1 MVYPLPAVL
10 VSCGVS
16 REEYN
21 LITVA
26 WTGTVCTEP
35 PMCYI
40 SMRKDRYSYGII
52 SRTRECVIN
61 LTTEALARATDWC
74 GVNSGRDHDKFTECG
89 LTPEPSAV
97 VSAPSLAESPVSIEC
112 RVNRIIP
119 LGSHDMF
126 LLDVVNVAADP
137 KYIDKSGPGSFPIA
151 TANIFHWEKS
161 SAFSAGRSANAKS
174 PAGKASLVPV
184 AFGFCNGGHPRHLA
198 SGHGLLHALSVLVAA
213 STQNAGFSCVSY

>member
-40 SMRKDRYSYGII
+40 SMRKDRHSYGII

-126 LLDVVNVAADP
+126 LFDVVNVAADP
-137 KYIDKSGPGSFPIA
+137 KYIDKSGRFDMRAAGLISYC
-151 TANIFHWEKS
+151 HGEY
-161 SAFSAGRSANAKS
+161 FSL
-174 PAGKASLVPV
+174 GKVLGF
-184 AFGFCNGGHPRHLA
+184 FGW
-198 SGHGLLHALSVLVAA
+198 SV
-213 STQNAGFSCVSY
+213 SKRKISRR

>member
-1 MVYPLPAVL
+1 MAKENWKPGTMVYPLPAVL

-40 SMRKDRYSYGII
+40 SMRKDRHSYGII

-137 KYIDKSGPGSFPIA
+137 KYIDKSGRFDMQAAGLISYC
-151 TANIFHWEKS
+151 HGEY
-161 SAFSAGRSANAKS
+161 FSL
-174 PAGKASLVPV
+174 GKVLGF
-184 AFGFCNGGHPRHLA
+184 FGW
-198 SGHGLLHALSVLVAA
+198 SV
-213 STQNAGFSCVSY
+213 SKRKISRR

>member
-40 SMRKDRYSYGII
+40 SMRKDRHSYGII

-89 LTPEPSAV
+89 ITPEPSAV

-137 KYIDKSGPGSFPIA
+137 KYIDKSGRFNMRAAGLISYC
-151 TANIFHWEKS
+151 HGEY
-161 SAFSAGRSANAKS
+161 FSL
-174 PAGKASLVPV
+174 GKVLGF
-184 AFGFCNGGHPRHLA
+184 FGW
-198 SGHGLLHALSVLVAA
+198 SV
-213 STQNAGFSCVSY
+213 STRKISRR

>member
-40 SMRKDRYSYGII
+40 SMRKDRHSYGII

-74 GVNSGRDHDKFTECG
+74 GVNSGRDHFELERLNVSDVGALRRRFRGEVEYVTALVDE
-89 LTPEPSAV
+89 LLAV
-97 VSAPSLAESPVSIEC
+97 
-112 RVNRIIP
+112 NT
-119 LGSHDMF
+119 MF
-126 LLDVVNVAADP
+126 R
-137 KYIDKSGPGSFPIA
+137 K
-151 TANIFHWEKS
+151 
-161 SAFSAGRSANAKS
+161 
-174 PAGKASLVPV
+174 
-184 AFGFCNGGHPRHLA
+184 
-198 SGHGLLHALSVLVAA
+198 
-213 STQNAGFSCVSY
+213 

>member
-1 MVYPLPAVL
+1 MAKENWKPGTMVYPLPAVL

-21 LITVA
+21 MITVA

-40 SMRKDRYSYGII
+40 SMRKDRHSYGII

-137 KYIDKSGPGSFPIA
+137 KYIDKSGRFDMRAAGLISYC
-151 TANIFHWEKS
+151 HGEY
-161 SAFSAGRSANAKS
+161 FSL
-174 PAGKASLVPV
+174 GKVLGF
-184 AFGFCNGGHPRHLA
+184 FGW
-198 SGHGLLHALSVLVAA
+198 SV
-213 STQNAGFSCVSY
+213 SKRKISRR

>member
-1 MVYPLPAVL
+1 MAKENWKPGTMVYPLPAVL

-40 SMRKDRYSYGII
+40 SMRKDRHSYGII

-137 KYIDKSGPGSFPIA
+137 KYIDKSGRFDMRAAGLISYC
-151 TANIFHWEKS
+151 HGEY
-161 SAFSAGRSANAKS
+161 FSL
-174 PAGKASLVPV
+174 GKVLGF
-184 AFGFCNGGHPRHLA
+184 FGW
-198 SGHGLLHALSVLVAA
+198 SV
-213 STQNAGFSCVSY
+213 SKRKISRR